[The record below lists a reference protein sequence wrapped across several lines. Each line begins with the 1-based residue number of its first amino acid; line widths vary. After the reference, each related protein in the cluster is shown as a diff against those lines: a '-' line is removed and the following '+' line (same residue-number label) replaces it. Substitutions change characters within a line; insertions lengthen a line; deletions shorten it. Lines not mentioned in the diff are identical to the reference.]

1 MVGLVATQLAAT
13 DWSNLTV
20 AGAFL
25 LGAAMATIATIRVV
39 KHVTNFYAA
48 VRRREEEEPR

>member
-1 MVGLVATQLAAT
+1 MVGLVAAT

-25 LGAAMATIATIRVV
+25 VGAAMATIATIRVM
-39 KHVTNFYAA
+39 KHITGYYAA
-48 VRRREEEEPR
+48 IRRREEEEKR